1 MKRLLIVLLLTI
13 PIIGLGQLSTG
24 YYISDFY
31 LYKTTD
37 SGVNWTIQNTLM
49 NYGNHYNINFI
60 NETTGYYMS
69 GSNLYKTTDS
79 GVNWTIQ
86 NTQINYWNHYNISFV
101 NENTTNIENIITS
114 ISDRKLEKI
123 VNIKGQE
130 TKPQPNILF
139 IEIYDDGSTE
149 KKLIIEK

>member
-1 MKRLLIVLLLTI
+1 V
-13 PIIGLGQLSTG
+13 
-24 YYISDFY
+24 
-31 LYKTTD
+31 TD
-37 SGVNWTIQNTLM
+37 SFHNELVDDKDIILEFKLNIISSKLQGEVN
-49 NYGNHYNINFI
+49 F

-130 TKPQPNILF
+130 TKPQPNISF